1 MKFNAGMK
9 GLEHLHAQKSTE
21 KFTIWAMVERKFGS
35 QIELLL
41 QIPNGV
47 NKDVVM

>member
-1 MKFNAGMK
+1 MKFNAGTN
-9 GLEHLHAQKSTE
+9 GLGHFHAQKSTE
-21 KFTIWAMVERKFGS
+21 NFTIWAMVERKFGC

>member
-1 MKFNAGMK
+1 MKFNAGMN
-9 GLEHLHAQKSTE
+9 GLEHFHAQKSTVNSAV
-21 KFTIWAMVERKFGS
+21 WAMVEQKFGC

-41 QIPNGV
+41 QIPNDV

>member
-9 GLEHLHAQKSTE
+9 GLEQLHAQKSTE
-21 KFTIWAMVERKFGS
+21 NFTILAMVERKFGC

-41 QIPNGV
+41 QIPKGV